1 MNGFNSPTRR
11 RGSLLRWA
19 LVCIPAVL
27 VLGRLS
33 GAAAGSSDED
43 PWFAALA
50 KPEIYP
56 PAATFG
62 IVWSILYILMGLA
75 LAIVGT
81 ERGAAW
87 RKPALIAFAVQ
98 LALNLAWSPVFFAA
112 HQITGALLIL
122 LALDVAV
129 IATIALFWR
138 VRPLAGLLLL
148 PYLAW
153 SLFATVLNWQ
163 FLQLNPSA

>member
-1 MNGFNSPTRR
+1 MKSSQAAGRG
-11 RGSLLRWA
+11 RGSLIRRA

-27 VLGRLS
+27 LLGRLS
-33 GAAAGSSDED
+33 GAAAGSSAED

-56 PAATFG
+56 PAATFP
-62 IVWSILYILMGLA
+62 IVWSILYVLMGLA
-75 LAIVGT
+75 FAMVVAEKGSP
-81 ERGAAW
+81 W

-112 HQITGALLIL
+112 HQIIAALLIL
-122 LALDVAV
+122 LVLDVAV
-129 IATIALFWR
+129 IATAAMFWR
-138 VRPLAGLLLL
+138 VRRPAGWLML
-148 PYLAW
+148 PYLVW

-163 FLQLNPSA
+163 VLQLNPAA